1 MLRTGSPEVREAI
14 APIAD
19 VWREKYGIRL
29 EFLSPEESVSAQLK
43 VIDELK
49 PSDNG
54 LFLSHEGGEW
64 TVPKQTDL

>member
-1 MLRTGSPEVREAI
+1 MT

-19 VWREKYGIRL
+19 LWAQKYGIAVA
-29 EFLSPEESVSAQLK
+29 FQTPAESVAMQLK

-64 TVPKQTDL
+64 VVPFVAKA